1 MSRTRT
7 LLPLLLVQWLA
18 LGAVAQS
25 AEFGRASGGTIDA
38 IAKAP
43 RRFSG
48 SLSLTRSSGAA
59 RGQGYEGTVGGELLD
74 DRAWFFASA
83 AIVPQMQ
90 FSTPNLPNLD
100 AKATAQPVDWT
111 SATASFSRLQQ
122 PVLGTTPQTS
132 SFLSLRSTSVLSDR
146 MTLGFSFSRSN
157 VETGFSPSL
166 PPRP

>member
-7 LLPLLLVQWLA
+7 ILPLLLAQWLA

-38 IAKAP
+38 ITKAP

-48 SLSLTRSSGAA
+48 SLTLTHSNGAA
-59 RGQGYEGTVGGELLD
+59 RGQGYEGTLGGELLD

-83 AIVPQMQ
+83 AIAPQMQ
-90 FSTPNLPNLD
+90 FSTPNLANLD
-100 AKATAQPVDWT
+100 ARATAQPVDWT
-111 SATASFSRLQQ
+111 SATASFSRLRQ
-122 PVLGTTPQTS
+122 PVPGTTSS

-157 VETGFSPSL
+157 VETGVNPSL